1 MEELQQDRDKRYRET
16 ILKPLRTCAK
26 YVPAMGGER
35 SGTTLDQFKLLYGGD
50 PFYHWVGIDSDFMY
64 AAHKAAGGMTSVY
77 RQLGTGGERLLR
89 AIMVDELGLTSEQ
102 ICWSYD
108 VISKEGKR
116 RTLTLD
122 ARLDFQHLKKPA
134 KLKNWT
140 RKVAKELLLSESN
153 LAALKGSV
161 FEIRQGYKSQD
172 AKRQNAD
179 MQSAL
184 RARDDGYVFIMAI
197 LSTQISSTL
206 LRRYKNANMLVLVGN
221 NNGDPLIDT
230 FAFIE
235 QIVGYSVPGFFKR
248 KSDVIRVEVEKIL
261 RELLSPK

>member
-1 MEELQQDRDKRYRET
+1 MSPIKESQQDRDKRYRET
-16 ILKPLRTCAK
+16 LLKPLRGCAH

-35 SGTTLDQFKLLYGGD
+35 SGTTLEQFKLLYGSD

-89 AIMVDELGLTSEQ
+89 AIMIDELGFTAEQ

-122 ARLDFQHLKKPA
+122 ARLDFEHLKKPA

-140 RKVAKELLLSESN
+140 LKVAEELKLSKAN
-153 LAALKGSV
+153 FAALKGSV
-161 FEIRQGYKSQD
+161 FEIRQGYKS
-172 AKRQNAD
+172 
-179 MQSAL
+179 
-184 RARDDGYVFIMAI
+184 
-197 LSTQISSTL
+197 
-206 LRRYKNANMLVLVGN
+206 
-221 NNGDPLIDT
+221 
-230 FAFIE
+230 
-235 QIVGYSVPGFFKR
+235 
-248 KSDVIRVEVEKIL
+248 
-261 RELLSPK
+261 